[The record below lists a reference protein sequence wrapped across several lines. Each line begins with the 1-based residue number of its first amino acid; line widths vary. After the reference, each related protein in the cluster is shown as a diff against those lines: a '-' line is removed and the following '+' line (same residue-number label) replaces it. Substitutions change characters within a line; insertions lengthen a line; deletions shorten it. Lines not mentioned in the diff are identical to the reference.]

1 MNNNRIKLNLLLTA
15 GIAGM
20 VFLAA
25 LFTGPEFISPFSLSE
40 TERQILFSIRLPR
53 VVISMLMG
61 MALGASGAVLQGILR
76 NPLADPYILGISSGA
91 ALTAVAG
98 IISGLTFMGIFT
110 IPVLAFIGA
119 LVTGTFV
126 GAMGWKRGGFWPE
139 RLLLAG
145 VGLGFLFSAVL
156 MLLMSVS
163 SDEGLRR
170 ATLWIFGDLS
180 IADWSIIPYGLIFIA
195 AGLVVAMARSRALN
209 ALILGDDLAHSLG
222 FSPRKERFIL
232 FISVGLMTAASVSL
246 GGMIGFIGLLI
257 PHIGRFIVG
266 SDNRWLIPVSAFGG
280 GILLCIADL
289 IGKSIVSPMELPA
302 GIITAIIG
310 APYFLF
316 LLRRKDVL
324 SI

>member
-1 MNNNRIKLNLLLTA
+1 MKAKLFILVIIAFIVFAVVLFIGPRIINP
-15 GIAGM
+15 
-20 VFLAA
+20 
-25 LFTGPEFISPFSLSE
+25 FTIHGVEKE
-40 TERQILFSIRLPR
+40 ILISIRLPR
-53 VVISMLMG
+53 IIVSVLMG

-98 IISGLTFMGIFT
+98 ILMGFTFLGVFT
-110 IPVLAFIGA
+110 IPVLAFTGA
-119 LVTGTFV
+119 LITGVFV
-126 GAMGWKRGGFWPE
+126 GAIGWKRGGFWPE

-156 MLLMSVS
+156 MLIMSIS

-180 IADWSIIPYGLIFIA
+180 MADWPVIPYGFILITT
-195 AGLVVAMARSRALN
+195 GLAISLSRAKALN
-209 ALILGDDLAHSLG
+209 ALILGDELAHSLG

-232 FISVGLMTAASVSL
+232 FVSVGLMTAASVSL

-257 PHIGRFIVG
+257 PHLGRFLIG
-266 SDNRWLIPVSAFGG
+266 SDSKILIPVSAFGG
-280 GILLCIADL
+280 GILLSIADFL
-289 IGKSIVSPMELPA
+289 GKSLMSPMELPA

-310 APYFLF
+310 APYFLY

-324 SI
+324 GI